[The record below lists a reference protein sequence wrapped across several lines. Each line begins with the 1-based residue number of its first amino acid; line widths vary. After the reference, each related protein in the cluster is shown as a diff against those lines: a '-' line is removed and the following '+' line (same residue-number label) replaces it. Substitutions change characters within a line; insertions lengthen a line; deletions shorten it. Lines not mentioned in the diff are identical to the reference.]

1 MKIIGWDDGSPVRFL
16 FGLLA
21 LAGFGYYV
29 ATTDARSYLWLTALL
44 GMMLALW
51 SILTAFVP
59 TLRAEPGTPHR
70 AVIAVASW
78 TVVLAVW
85 MIAGRLALSN

>member
-1 MKIIGWDDGSPVRFL
+1 MKIIGWDDGSPVRFVL
-16 FGLLA
+16 GLLA

-29 ATTDARSYLWLTALL
+29 ATTDARYYLWLTALFGVL
-44 GMMLALW
+44 LSLW
-51 SILTAFVP
+51 SLVLAFVP
-59 TLRAEPGTPHR
+59 SLRAEPGTPHR

-78 TVVLAVW
+78 TIVLAVW